1 MCDSVKTVQRGKV
14 MAIQVH
20 LKEMRKISNKQ
31 PNLIHKTTKKRRRTA
46 TKNKITR
53 RKVIIKIRADIN
65 EKKNE
70 GNNSN
75 NH

>member
-1 MCDSVKTVQRGKV
+1 MWDSVKTVQRGKV

-31 PNLIHKTTKKRRRTA
+31 PNLIHKTTTKRRTA

-53 RKVIIKIRADIN
+53 RKVIIKIRAEIN
-65 EKKNE
+65 EKK
-70 GNNSN
+70 
-75 NH
+75 

>member
-1 MCDSVKTVQRGKV
+1 MWDSVKTVQRGKV

-31 PNLIHKTTKKRRRTA
+31 PNLIHKTTKKRRTA

-53 RKVIIKIRADIN
+53 RKVIIKIRAEIN
-65 EKKNE
+65 EKK
-70 GNNSN
+70 
-75 NH
+75 